1 LRSLNLKPIAV
12 VKNGIKKTPDD
23 WDKVVSRIV
32 LRKEY
37 IDGLYKITHFKH
49 LLVIFGFDRMRSTE
63 LRVHPRHD
71 PSLPEVGVFAS
82 RSPTRPNKLGLTR
95 VRLLGVKKNT
105 ITVKGLDAF
114 DGSPVFDIKPPEDEI
129 DY

>member
-1 LRSLNLKPIAV
+1 MRLKPIAV
-12 VKNGIKKTPDD
+12 VKNGIRETPDD
-23 WDKVVSRIV
+23 WGKVVSKIV
-32 LRKEY
+32 MRKEY
-37 IDGLYKITHFKH
+37 VDGLYKITHFRH

-71 PSLPEVGVFAS
+71 PSLPEVGVFSS

-95 VRLLGVKKNT
+95 VRLVGVRRNVV
-105 ITVKGLDAF
+105 TVKGLDAF
-114 DGSPVFDIKPPEDEI
+114 DGSPVFDLKPPGDEI